1 MQSVR
6 EWQCEFAIMNGGAQ
20 QRTQRYTCMY
30 ILVQWRLVQSVH
42 QRACLLAG
50 AFSLIHPS
58 IYRVGWWHIYTLY
71 EVCIAG
77 PNPPS
82 AAAAVAVAA
91 NI

>member
-1 MQSVR
+1 MAVR
-6 EWQCEFAIMNGGAQ
+6 IRDYEWRSAATNAAIYM
-20 QRTQRYTCMY
+20 YVHTCTMA
-30 ILVQWRLVQSVH
+30 ISTKCSSACLL
-42 QRACLLAG
+42 ACLLAG